1 VIRVTYYTEV
11 TSSWCFWAEPAWAEL
26 KKEYASVAEFQW
38 KIALLDANSL
48 PTSREQLE
56 WFYRRSG
63 TIVRSPFMLNPGW
76 YEPGVKEYL
85 TANVVAEAAK
95 DMGVHD
101 DRVRLAISNAA
112 LREGR
117 KVTDLNALV
126 AIAAAAGAVN
136 AAELKVLAQRSEVEQ
151 RVRASTAEF
160 HALQVTQRPTFAIEN
175 GIGDKAVL
183 SGTWVAAPIGAVIES
198 MLADEAAYTAW
209 AVHIGKA
216 PAQ

>member
-26 KKEYASVAEFQW
+26 KEEYASVAEFQW

-48 PTSREQLE
+48 PTSRDQLE

-63 TIVRSPFMLNPGW
+63 TIVQSPFMLNSGW
-76 YEPGVKEYL
+76 YELGVKEYL

-95 DMGVHD
+95 DLGVHD

-126 AIAAAAGAVN
+126 GIAAETGEIS
-136 AAELKVLAQRSEVEQ
+136 AAELKTLAQRSEVER

-160 HALQVTQRPTFAIEN
+160 HSLQVTQRPTFVIEN

-183 SGTWVAAPIGAVIES
+183 SGTWVAAPISAVIES

-216 PAQ
+216 PSH